1 MPTTENLGS
10 RILRTVIPFVLWF
23 FVAAMISYFILPTGF
38 LRSTNEVGDVTT
50 EENFA
55 ILCAKF
61 CPCNLFPAAL
71 LCIGCL
77 VAVKCKNKNYP
88 FAYLGLFLMFSIN
101 GMTLGTWSFTAVD
114 EAAPPLFLRST
125 VKSYAQIRQRHL

>member
-1 MPTTENLGS
+1 MNICENLINKKEKIS
-10 RILRTVIPFVLWF
+10 VIGLGYVGMPIA
-23 FVAAMISYFILPTGF
+23 VAFAKKVDVIGF
-38 LRSTNEVGDVTT
+38 DLNNKKIDLYKKGVDPTNEVGDVTT

-55 ILCAKF
+55 ILCAKIF
-61 CPCNLFPAAL
+61 ARNLFPAAL

-101 GMTLGTWSFTAVD
+101 GMTLEHIKIFKHNWIF
-114 EAAPPLFLRST
+114 
-125 VKSYAQIRQRHL
+125 